1 MISKSEARKKMI
13 FRKEVADAVIARHT
27 LNLRKQPS
35 GIPELAI
42 IMITF
47 VWMTLMTENNEEAH
61 VWSQKCCSNVWTTFT
76 KISGP
81 RSLLAEAPDLLL
93 WRRLRIRSTLISFP
107 TDGFASLLLGFT
119 IMFRDYLLC
128 GSCLW
133 QQTGKFWASD
143 VLCVLENHFS
153 HRFNDYSW

>member
-61 VWSQKCCSNVWTTFT
+61 V
-76 KISGP
+76 
-81 RSLLAEAPDLLL
+81 
-93 WRRLRIRSTLISFP
+93 
-107 TDGFASLLLGFT
+107 
-119 IMFRDYLLC
+119 
-128 GSCLW
+128 
-133 QQTGKFWASD
+133 
-143 VLCVLENHFS
+143 
-153 HRFNDYSW
+153 